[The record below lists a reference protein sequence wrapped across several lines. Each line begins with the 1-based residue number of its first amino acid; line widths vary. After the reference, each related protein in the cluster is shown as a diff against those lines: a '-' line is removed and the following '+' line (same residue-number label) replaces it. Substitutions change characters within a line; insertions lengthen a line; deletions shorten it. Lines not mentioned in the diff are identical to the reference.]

1 MHFKKAI
8 FIIFSLIIFIQ
19 AGFGQSD
26 NSPVLP
32 KSAAN
37 LQDFVPTGWKI
48 ANQLENDLDS
58 DSTIETI
65 LVLQGNN
72 PELIKE
78 GLSLDYNVLANDEKT
93 GSLKFLADN
102 NPVIL
107 AVLSKEKESYKLIVQ
122 NNQIIPRFADSWY
135 FWKHSVSLEN
145 KTLKV
150 ELNGKVSSGIMDNFG
165 ETKRVYKFQMRNSK
179 LVLTEAE
186 ETFWFQAMLARN
198 GRKDRFEK
206 HNFIKKKGFVYS
218 TVSLDKKPAK
228 EKMQKIGSLI
238 PFEKITADSISK
250 LDSLANIKS

>member
-1 MHFKKAI
+1 MYFKKAV
-8 FIIFSLIIFIQ
+8 FVIFSLLIFIQ

-26 NSPVLP
+26 NLPVLP
-32 KSAAN
+32 KSAAI
-37 LQDFVPTGWKI
+37 LQDFVPVGWKI
-48 ANQLENDLDS
+48 ADQLERDFDS
-58 DSTIETI
+58 DGKIETI
-65 LVLQGNN
+65 LILQGANQD
-72 PELIKE
+72 LVKE
-78 GLSLDYNVLANDEKT
+78 SEFLDYNVLAKDEKT

-107 AVLSKEKESYKLIVQ
+107 AFLSKEKESYKLFVQ
-122 NNQIIPRFADSWY
+122 NNQIIPPFDDNWY
-135 FWKHSVSLEN
+135 RWKYSVSLEN

-165 ETKRVYKFQMRNSK
+165 ETKRIYKFQIRDSK

-206 HNFIKKKGFVYS
+206 HDFIKKKGFVVS
-218 TVSLDKKPAK
+218 TISLDKKPAK
-228 EKMQKIGSLI
+228 EKMRKIGSLI

-250 LDSLANIKS
+250 LDSLAKIKS